1 MDYIRTRKAPLRE
14 NDAGEESPLPVSLTT
29 MLTVGTLLLLLAV
42 AWATPSRYNE
52 PISRQSTYEGDLSQ
66 CPGYKTSNVKQNGA
80 TLTADLTLAGP
91 ACNAYGTDIV
101 NLSLEVTYDTGWR
114 HSEPGE

>member
-1 MDYIRTRKAPLRE
+1 
-14 NDAGEESPLPVSLTT
+14 

-42 AWATPSRYNE
+42 AWATSSPYNE
-52 PISRQSTYEGDLSQ
+52 LISRQSTYEGDLSQ
-66 CPGYKTSNVKQNGA
+66 CPGYKASNVKQNGA

-91 ACNAYGTDIV
+91 ACNAYGIDKE

-114 HSEPGE
+114 HS